1 MKISSLPEEDRPRE
15 KLLNTGAGAIS
26 DAELIALVLSSG
38 GKGQSV
44 LELSQALIK
53 EVGTLTELLNLP
65 LQKLTCH
72 KNLGKV
78 KAVKLAAVRELAVR
92 YNNTGRQ
99 IVRISAPDDAYGYIK
114 SSLSG
119 KETEHLYLINLNA
132 RNTVINKSLISIGT
146 VNETLIHP
154 REIIKVAVMNNAV
167 SIILAHNHP
176 SGEPYPSA
184 EDIKVTRRLENACK
198 IVGIG
203 FTDHL
208 IVCNSSFSS
217 MRAQNLLGG
226 GEKIE
231 NL

>member
-15 KLLNTGAGAIS
+15 KLLTSGSGTVS
-26 DAELIALVLSSG
+26 DAELIALILSSG

-44 LELSQALIK
+44 LELSQTLIK
-53 EVGTLTELLNLP
+53 EAGTLTELLNLP
-65 LQKLTCH
+65 LQKLTGY

-78 KAVKLAAVRELAVR
+78 KAVKLAAVRELAAR
-92 YNNTGRQ
+92 YNSKSKE
-99 IVRISAPDDAYGYIK
+99 IVRISAPGDAYEYIK
-114 SSLSG
+114 ASLSG
-119 KETEHLYLINLNA
+119 KETEHLYLITLNA

-154 REIIKVAVMNNAV
+154 REIIKAAVMNNAV
-167 SIILAHNHP
+167 SIILVHNHP
-176 SGEPYPSA
+176 SGEPYPSS
-184 EDIKVTRRLENACK
+184 EDIKVTKRLEDACK

-208 IVCNSSFSS
+208 IVCDSSFSS

-226 GEKIE
+226 GEK
-231 NL
+231 N

>member
-15 KLLNTGAGAIS
+15 KLLTSGSGTVS
-26 DAELIALVLSSG
+26 DAELIALILSSG

-44 LELSQALIK
+44 LELSQTLIK
-53 EVGTLTELLNLP
+53 EAGTLTELLNLP
-65 LQKLTCH
+65 LQKLTGY

-78 KAVKLAAVRELAVR
+78 KAVKLAAVRELAAR
-92 YNNTGRQ
+92 YNSKSKE
-99 IVRISAPDDAYGYIK
+99 IVRISAPGDAYEYIK

-119 KETEHLYLINLNA
+119 KETEHLYLITLNA

-154 REIIKVAVMNNAV
+154 REIIKAAVMNNAV
-167 SIILAHNHP
+167 SIILVHNHP
-176 SGEPYPSA
+176 SGEPYPSS
-184 EDIKVTRRLENACK
+184 EDIKVTKRLEDACK

-208 IVCNSSFSS
+208 IVCDSSFSS

-226 GEKIE
+226 GEK
-231 NL
+231 N